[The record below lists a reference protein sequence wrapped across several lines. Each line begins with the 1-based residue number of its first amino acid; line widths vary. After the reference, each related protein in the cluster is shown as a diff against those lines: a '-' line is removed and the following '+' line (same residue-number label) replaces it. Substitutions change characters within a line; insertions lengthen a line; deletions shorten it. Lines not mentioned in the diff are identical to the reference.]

1 MTDKEAM
8 LLDLIR
14 TSKDP
19 SRLMCA
25 ALQAIQACQQRTEL
39 SAEPRP
45 DSLASDAGIEQ

>member
-25 ALQAIQACQQRTEL
+25 ALQAIQACQQQPEP
-39 SAEPRP
+39 SAEPCP
-45 DSLASDAGIEQ
+45 AAPASAAETEP